1 MHLHEELQHCSW
13 LASSYMFI
21 SQDTCGKCVWI
32 YFRNDSLSCVCTPW
46 NQVFP
51 LLTDLLFVFPSCLDL
66 FQPPSLWED
75 VSSPHA
81 AVPEDAWCH
90 LVYLIIT
97 LPALLHNAAL
107 SPHRHLKCLAGLFS
121 ETIMKL
127 CAKTPQ
133 TLPPL
138 FSLQPCVPGARKR
151 FLHCCSVK
159 GKTNKANPLAVCLRS
174 LVQIL
179 LHFCK
184 LQSPILQHNY
194 NSLILQRE
202 KKSVELTLCMKR
214 FSHCLAFNSVFVTWS
229 ISESLNDC
237 FTHYLNNNNKK
248 YMYATLIYCYN
259 SAIYRLMPQPVILF

>member
-1 MHLHEELQHCSW
+1 
-13 LASSYMFI
+13 MFI
-21 SQDTCGKCVWI
+21 SQETCEKCVWI
-32 YFRNDSLSCVCTPW
+32 YLRKDSLSRVCTPW

-51 LLTDLLFVFPSCLDL
+51 VLTDLLFVFPSCLDL

-138 FSLQPCVPGARKR
+138 FSLQSCVPEPEKDSSTAAQ
-151 FLHCCSVK
+151 SK
-159 GKTNKANPLAVCLRS
+159 GKQTRPPFSRLSPLPRTDF
-174 LVQIL
+174 IP
-179 LHFCK
+179 F
-184 LQSPILQHNY
+184 LQVTESCTIQHNY
-194 NSLILQRE
+194 NSLILQRGK
-202 KKSVELTLCMKR
+202 KKSVELTLCMNW
-214 FSHCLAFNSVFVTWS
+214 FSNFLAFDSVFVTWS

-237 FTHYLNNNNKK
+237 FTQYLNNNNNKK
-248 YMYATLIYCYN
+248 YMYATLIYCCN
-259 SAIYRLMPQPVILF
+259 SAIYGLVPQAVILF

>member
-1 MHLHEELQHCSW
+1 
-13 LASSYMFI
+13 MFI
-21 SQDTCGKCVWI
+21 SQETCEKCVWI
-32 YFRNDSLSCVCTPW
+32 YLRKDSLSCVCTPW

-51 LLTDLLFVFPSCLDL
+51 VLTDLLFVFPSCLDL

-138 FSLQPCVPGARKR
+138 FSLQPCVPEPEKDSSTAAQ
-151 FLHCCSVK
+151 SK
-159 GKTNKANPLAVCLRS
+159 GKQTRPPFSRLSPLPRTDF
-174 LVQIL
+174 IP
-179 LHFCK
+179 F
-184 LQSPILQHNY
+184 LQVTESCTTTQLQ
-194 NSLILQRE
+194 
-202 KKSVELTLCMKR
+202 KKSVELTLCMNW
-214 FSHCLAFNSVFVTWS
+214 FSNFLAFNSVFVTWS

-237 FTHYLNNNNKK
+237 FT
-248 YMYATLIYCYN
+248 
-259 SAIYRLMPQPVILF
+259 